1 MTDHNND
8 LRSVPL
14 DDIDVEEGFN
24 PRSAPDAEAL
34 EELTASIRQRG
45 VLQPL
50 LLTHD
55 EQGTLRLVAG
65 HRRLEAARAAGLHT
79 VPALVRTDAD
89 LLEHAIS
96 ENVLRQ
102 DLNPIE
108 EAHALQ
114 RALKQGRH
122 SQKALAARLGKSTPY
137 VRQRMR
143 LLRLPE
149 QAQQAIAAGQL
160 PLSVAPELE
169 RIAKVSPAVTEAC
182 VALVQAGHATAH
194 DFERDPARVVG
205 MIQRVQWTD
214 GAPVAVPTQSGLRPE
229 TLPLGEHGEEITQR
243 YRALTENAGGYSYGI
258 SLAEEDDAAR
268 AYGCLL
274 EFKRDGGYLNQ
285 AFLCDAT
292 FIADRCL
299 ARLDDMER
307 EVRER
312 AQRRSNHPHQDGLAN
327 SDRAAGDKGDG
338 IDDKEVRRQERER
351 QQDEAAAARGAN
363 LELGRQLAERFH
375 KPKLTTELARLVAL
389 LVLQSDAATW
399 AARGLRYVDPRLQ
412 DTAVRELKSGE
423 KRTKITY
430 AARQRCGEELI
441 ARLDRAESGE
451 EILGVVAQTVI
462 AAHFADEQVTAQS
475 HRIGPVL
482 PRAYGYTHDGQPAH
496 FDAIRRLVEQLAKPA
511 LPARTRNQLTA
522 RNGDA
527 DETPRTT
534 ETTLSPTTT
543 DDPSA

>member
-1 MTDHNND
+1 MTDHNDD

-14 DDIDVEEGFN
+14 DDIAVEEGFN
-24 PRSAPDAEAL
+24 PRSALDAEAL

-55 EQGTLRLVAG
+55 EKGTLRLVAG
-65 HRRLEAARAAGLHT
+65 HRRLEAARTAGLQT

-108 EAHALQ
+108 EARALQ

-122 SQKALAARLGKSTPY
+122 SQKALAQRLGKSVAY
-137 VRQRMR
+137 VRQRLR

-149 QAQQAIAAGQL
+149 QAQQAIATGQM
-160 PLSVAPELE
+160 PLSAAPELE
-169 RIAKVSPAVTEAC
+169 RIAKVSPAVAEAC
-182 VALVQAGHATAH
+182 VALVQADHLTAH

-214 GAPVAVPTQSGLRPE
+214 GAPVAIPIHSALRPE
-229 TLPLGEHGEEITQR
+229 TLPLGEHAEAITQR
-243 YRALTENAGGYSYGI
+243 YQALTKADAGNYIYGI
-258 SLAEEDDAAR
+258 SLAEEADAAR

-274 EFKRDGGYLNQ
+274 EFKRDGAYLNQ
-285 AFLCDAT
+285 AFLCDAA

-312 AQRRSNHPHQDGLAN
+312 AQRRSSHARQDGLTN
-327 SDRAAGDKGDG
+327 RDGAGGAEDDG
-338 IDDKEVRRQERER
+338 IDYKEARRQERER
-351 QQDEAAAARGAN
+351 AQDEAASARADN
-363 LELGRQLAERFH
+363 LELGRQLTEHFH
-375 KPKLTTELARLVAL
+375 KPTLTTELARLVAL
-389 LVLQSDAATW
+389 LVLESDAATW

-412 DTAVRELKSGE
+412 DTEVRELKSGE

-430 AARQRCGEELI
+430 AERRACGEELI

-451 EILGVVAQTVI
+451 EILGVLAQTVI
-462 AAHFADEQVTAQS
+462 AAHYADEQVTAQS
-475 HRIGPVL
+475 HRIAFAL
-482 PRAYGYTHDGQPAH
+482 PSAYGYTYDGQPAH
-496 FDAIRRLVEQLAKPA
+496 VDAIRRLVERLAKPA
-511 LPARTRNQLTA
+511 LPARTREQLAA
-522 RNGDA
+522 RDGGGEA
-527 DETPRTT
+527 
-534 ETTLSPTTT
+534 
-543 DDPSA
+543 A